1 MALRLI
7 EMILPGQRRKELED
21 LLSDRKPLG
30 VWHQELQDDKVLV
43 RVLLSTEETEVT
55 LDLIEKHFSVSEGFR
70 VMLMPVEAT
79 LPRPEIPEEE
89 SPPEQPG
96 QQPEEAPEAKVERIS
111 REELYQDIVD
121 AARVTRVYILMIV
134 LSSVVAAIG
143 LLGNN
148 VAIIIGAMVIAP
160 LLGPNVAFS
169 FSVTLGDM
177 ELARSS
183 LKTNIIGILA
193 SLVLSVAVGLIF
205 TIPPG
210 VPEIASRTTVGI
222 ANIVLALASGSAGAL
237 AFTTGISATL
247 IGVMVAVA
255 LLPPLVTFG
264 MLLGAGYYHEALGAM
279 LLLLTNLICVNL
291 AGTITFLAQGIR
303 PVTWWEAD
311 RAKKATRIA
320 ILLGVSLL
328 LILTVII
335 LLSQRR

>member
-7 EMILPGQRRKELED
+7 EMILPEQGSRRLED
-21 LLSDRKPLG
+21 LLADRKPLG
-30 VWHQELQDDKVLV
+30 VWHQELPDEKILV
-43 RVLLSTEETEVT
+43 RVLLSTEETEST
-55 LDLIEKHFSVSEGFR
+55 LDILDKHFSTYEGFR

-89 SPPEQPG
+89 PPPEQPG
-96 QQPEEAPEAKVERIS
+96 QQPAELPEPKVERIS

-121 AARVTRVYILMIV
+121 AARITRVYILMTV

-169 FSVTLGDM
+169 LSVTLGDIN
-177 ELARSS
+177 LARSS
-183 LKTNIIGILA
+183 LKTNIVGLA
-193 SLVLSVAVGLIF
+193 TSFGLSVAVGLIF
-205 TIPPG
+205 NITPG
-210 VPEIASRTTVGI
+210 LPEIASRTTVGV

-255 LLPPLVTFG
+255 LLPPLVTSG
-264 MLLGAGYYHEALGAM
+264 MLLGSGYFHEASGAM
-279 LLLLTNLICVNL
+279 LLLFTNLICVNL
-291 AGTITFLAQGIR
+291 AGTVTFLAQGMR

-320 ILLGVSLL
+320 ILFGASLL
-328 LILTVII
+328 IILTVII
-335 LLSQRR
+335 LLSRRR

>member
-7 EMILPGQRRKELED
+7 EIILPEERSTEVQEAIK
-21 LLSDRKPLG
+21 DRNPLG
-30 VWHQELQDDKVLV
+30 VWHQALSHNRVLV
-43 RVLLSTEETEVT
+43 KVLLSTEETEAT
-55 LDLIEKHFSVSEGFR
+55 LDILEGQFAMSEGFR

-79 LPRPEIPEEE
+79 IPRPEIPEEKKTT
-89 SPPEQPG
+89 EQPE
-96 QQPEEAPEAKVERIS
+96 QQPEEVPEPKAERIS

-121 AARVTRVYILMIV
+121 AARISRVYILMII

-169 FSVTLGDM
+169 LAVTLGDM
-177 ELARSS
+177 DLARSS
-183 LKTNIIGILA
+183 LKTNIIGIVT
-193 SLVLSVAVGLIF
+193 SLLLSVLVGLIF
-205 TIPPG
+205 TITPS
-210 VPEIASRTTVGI
+210 VPEIASRTNVGI

-237 AFTTGISATL
+237 AFTTGVSATL

-264 MLLGAGYYHEALGAM
+264 MLLGAGYYYQALGAM
-279 LLLLTNLICVNL
+279 LLLFTNLICVNL
-291 AGTITFLAQGIR
+291 AGTVTFLAQGIR

-311 RAKKATRIA
+311 RAKRATRIA
-320 ILLGVSLL
+320 ILFGASLL
-328 LILTVII
+328 LILTAII
-335 LLSQRR
+335 LLSRGR

>member
-7 EMILPGQRRKELED
+7 ELVLPEKRSRELQELIRD
-21 LLSDRKPLG
+21 RQPLGIWYQELSDNNI
-30 VWHQELQDDKVLV
+30 LV
-43 RVLLSTEETEVT
+43 RVLLSTEETEAT
-55 LDLIEKHFSVSEGFR
+55 MDILEKEFSMAEAFR

-79 LPRPEIPEEE
+79 IPRPEIPEEKK
-89 SPPEQPG
+89 PPEQTE
-96 QQPEEAPEAKVERIS
+96 QQTEEVPEPKVERIS

-121 AARVTRVYILMIV
+121 AARISRVYILMTV

-160 LLGPNVAFS
+160 LLGPNVALS
-169 FSVTLGDM
+169 LALTLGDM
-177 ELARSS
+177 DLARSS
-183 LKTNIIGILA
+183 FKTNIVGIFT
-193 SLVLSVAVGLIF
+193 SLGLSVLVGLIF
-205 TIPPG
+205 TITPS
-210 VPEIASRTTVGI
+210 VPEIASRTTVGV

-237 AFTTGISATL
+237 AFTTGVSATL

-264 MLLGAGYYHEALGAM
+264 MLLGAGHYYDASGAM
-279 LLLLTNLICVNL
+279 LLFFTNIICVNL
-291 AGTITFLAQGIR
+291 AGTVTFLAQGIR

-320 ILLGVSLL
+320 ILFGVSLL
-328 LILTVII
+328 LILTIII

>member
-7 EMILPGQRRKELED
+7 EMVLPEQKSKRLEEL
-21 LLSDRKPLG
+21 LADRKPLG
-30 VWHQELQDDKVLV
+30 VWHQELQDDKILV
-43 RVLLSTEETEVT
+43 RVLLSTEETEAT
-55 LDLIEKHFSVSEGFR
+55 LDLLEKHFSVSEGFR

-89 SPPEQPG
+89 SAPEQP
-96 QQPEEAPEAKVERIS
+96 EKVPEAKVERIS

-121 AARVTRVYILMIV
+121 AARITKVYILMII

-169 FSVTLGDM
+169 LSVTLGDM
-177 ELARSS
+177 DLARSS
-183 LKTNIIGILA
+183 LKTNIVGLLTSLGLA
-193 SLVLSVAVGLIF
+193 VAVGLIF
-205 TIPPG
+205 KITPA
-210 VPEIASRTTVGI
+210 VPEIASRTSVGI

-237 AFTTGISATL
+237 AFTTGVSATL

-255 LLPPLVTFG
+255 ILPPLVAFG
-264 MLLGAGYYHEALGAM
+264 MLLGAGYYHAALGAM

-291 AGTITFLAQGIR
+291 AGTVTFLAQGIR

-320 ILLGVSLL
+320 ILFGVSLL